1 MKREIEFKLDGLS
14 CPHCAEKIEENVKK
28 LDKVEEAYLNFI
40 NKEIKIKLKSLK
52 DKNIVVNEIVDIV
65 KKFEPNVNVYEKN
78 EEKSSKKSFIIG
90 LEGLN
95 CAHCG
100 MKIEENVKKIENIQS
115 VYLNFMNKEIIIEFQ
130 NLKDKKR
137 IINEVTKI
145 VKKIEPGVKV
155 FEKELKEDF
164 GEETRESAVVKLV
177 RLLVGLGMLAM
188 GMLIDMPDYI
198 NLTLFIIAYLIT
210 GYDVIWG
217 ALRNITRGQIFD
229 EKFLMFIATFCAFFI
244 KEYNEAVAVM
254 IFYQLG
260 EFFQDRAVEKSRKSI
275 KGLMNIVP
283 ETATVID
290 GEDIKTVSPQG
301 VEIGDIVIVK
311 AGEKVPVDG
320 IILEGCSFVDMSA
333 LIGESLP
340 KSVSEGDEV
349 LSGSI
354 NQSGVL
360 KVKALKKYE
369 GSTVSKILNLVENA
383 GSKKSKTENF
393 ITKFAKIYS
402 PVVVLSAVVIALL
415 PTFIMGFE
423 TFGQWLERALIFLV
437 SSCPCALII
446 SIPLGFFSG
455 IGYASKRGIL
465 IKGSTYLQT
474 MREVKTVVFD
484 KTGTI
489 TKGIFSV
496 DKIITKNMDEKFFM
510 KLAYS
515 VEKLSNH
522 PVAKAVVAK
531 YESDFGKD
539 CFEVLN
545 FEEIGG
551 YGIVGEIEGKKIIVG
566 NFKLM
571 KKYNINVFEE
581 FKDDTNIFVSYDN
594 KFSGEISVCDTIKE
608 DSFFAV
614 KRLKDR
620 GLKTIMLTGD
630 KKEAAVNVA
639 RKLFID
645 EVYSD
650 MLPQD
655 KVEKLEEIMM
665 RNESGKVLFVGDGI
679 NDAPVLAMA
688 DVGAAMGG
696 VGSDAAIEAADIV
709 IMNDELSKIDDAIR
723 ISKNTLNII
732 KQNIGFVLVVKFIV
746 LILAAFGLATMWL
759 AVFADVGVALLAV
772 LNSMRKK

>member
-1 MKREIEFKLDGLS
+1 MKSDVEFKLDGLN
-14 CPHCAEKIEENVKK
+14 CAHCAEKIEENVKK
-28 LDKVEEAYLNFI
+28 LDKIDEAYLNFM
-40 NKEIKIKLKSLK
+40 NKEISIKLKNIK
-52 DKNIVVNEIVDIV
+52 DKNIVVNEIVNIV
-65 KKFEPNVNVYEKN
+65 KKFEPTVNVYEKN
-78 EEKSSKKSFIIG
+78 KEKNPKKFFTIG
-90 LEGLN
+90 FEGLN

-100 MKIEENVKKIENIQS
+100 MKIEESVKKIEKVQDAS
-115 VYLNFMNKEIIIEFQ
+115 LNFMNKEIVIRFK

-137 IINEVTKI
+137 IIDEVTEI

-155 FEKELKEDF
+155 FERELKEDF
-164 GEETRESAVVKLV
+164 EEEIRNGATVKLV
-177 RLLVGLGMLAM
+177 RLSVGLVLFAM
-188 GMLIDMPDYI
+188 GIIIDMPDYI
-198 NLTLFIIAYLIT
+198 NLTLFIAAYLIT
-210 GYDVIWG
+210 GYDVIWS
-217 ALRNITRGQIFD
+217 ALLNITKGQIFD

-283 ETATVID
+283 ETTTVVD
-290 GEDIKTVSPQG
+290 GEDVRIVKPQD
-301 VEIGDIVIVK
+301 VEIGDIIVVK
-311 AGEKVPVDG
+311 AGDKVPVDG
-320 IILEGCSFVDMSA
+320 IISEGNSFIDMSA

-360 KVKALKKYE
+360 KVKAVKKYE
-369 GSTVSKILNLVENA
+369 SSTVSKILNLVENA

-402 PVVVLSAVVIALL
+402 PAVVLSAAIIALF
-415 PTFIMGFE
+415 PTLIMGFE

-465 IKGSTYLQT
+465 IKGSSYLQT
-474 MREVKTVVFD
+474 MREVRTVVFD

-489 TKGIFSV
+489 TKGVFSV
-496 DKIITKNMDEKFFM
+496 EKILTRNMDEKTFM

-522 PVAKAVVAK
+522 PVAKAVVTK
-531 YESDFGKD
+531 YEADFGKD

-571 KKYNINVFEE
+571 KKYNINAFEE
-581 FKDDTNIFVSYDN
+581 FTDDTNIFVSYDN
-594 KFSGEISVCDTIKE
+594 EFSGEILVCDTIKE
-608 DSFFAV
+608 DSFSAI
-614 KRLKDR
+614 KKLKER

-630 KKEAAVNVA
+630 KKETAVNVA
-639 RKLFID
+639 RKLSID
-645 EVYSD
+645 EIYSD
-650 MLPQD
+650 MLPQN
-655 KVEKLEEIMM
+655 KVEKLEEIMAK
-665 RNESGKVLFVGDGI
+665 NKSGKVLFVGDGI

-746 LILAAFGLATMWL
+746 LILAAFGFATMWL